1 MNRHRHPTRAR
12 PKHRM
17 NARDAPD
24 RARPRGR
31 RLGFGVVPDGRARVV
46 VYATRHARTRC
57 VRRSRARSIGE
68 RIARAN
74 AGPNPRAI
82 DPRARRPRRC
92 RHRWPPLV
100 VLAGRVDPCTR
111 VLARRAVAS
120 CASTRVRVYVPVFAR
135 SHAVRTSRV
144 ARSGRRE
151 WS

>member
-46 VYATRHARTRC
+46 VRATRHARTRC

-74 AGPNPRAI
+74 A
-82 DPRARRPRRC
+82 
-92 RHRWPPLV
+92 
-100 VLAGRVDPCTR
+100 
-111 VLARRAVAS
+111 
-120 CASTRVRVYVPVFAR
+120 
-135 SHAVRTSRV
+135 VRTSRV
-144 ARSGRRE
+144 ELVETGFAAGDSPARLRALQEKLVARRTRARVGKYQNE
-151 WS
+151 WSVCVVRVRMNSAWTLRVRRTRGEATKARAR